1 MSIAIRAAKGE
12 AEILIY
18 DGIGADFWGDGVTA
32 ERFVQDLK
40 DLGSVSN
47 LTVRLNS
54 GGGDVFD
61 GIAIYEAIA
70 RHPAKKTVVVD
81 GLAASIA
88 SVIMCAGDE
97 IKIAAA
103 GFVMI
108 HNARSFAMGDA
119 RELRRKADLLDS
131 VSGQIASV
139 YMGRTNN
146 KAKKVQEWMDAETWF
161 DADSAIAAGFA
172 DRKTDEAMKVAASLD
187 VSRFRN
193 MPAALRAAMQ
203 TNTRK
208 PPAATPRLD
217 ALAARV
223 AAHRA

>member
-1 MSIAIRAAKGE
+1 MMIR
-12 AEILIY
+12 
-18 DGIGADFWGDGVTA
+18 
-32 ERFVQDLK
+32 
-40 DLGSVSN
+40 
-47 LTVRLNS
+47 
-54 GGGDVFD
+54 
-61 GIAIYEAIA
+61 
-70 RHPAKKTVVVD
+70 
-81 GLAASIA
+81 
-88 SVIMCAGDE
+88 
-97 IKIAAA
+97 
-103 GFVMI
+103 
-108 HNARSFAMGDA
+108 NAWSFAMGDA